1 MPGDR
6 GTLTRGA
13 QPAHDNGRRR
23 PTAPGSRRPPQVA
36 RERRPALAALALLL
50 IVGGALG
57 AAYLVLQ
64 NGHRVAAIEITQPLG
79 AGQRIPP
86 SALREVDI
94 AVGGALGAAYLVL
107 QNGHRVAAI
116 EITQPLGAGQR
127 IPPSALREVDIAVG
141 GGLSYVP
148 WSEAGQ
154 VSQFYAASA
163 IPAGTLL
170 GNSMV
175 ARVNGLA
182 TGKAVIGLALKDGQ
196 LPDGLQA
203 GDHVNLYQVSD
214 ATQSCPGAP
223 GSTLASNAVVL
234 GISVP
239 PAATSAPAIDVRVA
253 LDPSVAGVVTCN
265 AANNNV
271 AVAVLPG
278 SATGGTG

>member
-1 MPGDR
+1 MSGDR

-13 QPAHDNGRRR
+13 RPARDKATRR

-64 NGHRVAAIEITQPLG
+64 NGHRVAAIEVTQQLG
-79 AGQRIPP
+79 AGQQIPLG
-86 SALREVDI
+86 ALREVDI
-94 AVGGALGAAYLVL
+94 AVSGGFA
-107 QNGHRVAAI
+107 
-116 EITQPLGAGQR
+116 
-127 IPPSALREVDIAVG
+127 
-141 GGLSYVP
+141 YVP

-154 VSQFYAASA
+154 VSRFYAASA
-163 IPAGTLL
+163 IPPGTLL
-170 GNSMV
+170 TSPMV

-182 TGKAVIGLALKDGQ
+182 AGQAVVGLALKDGQ

-214 ATQSCPGAP
+214 ATQSCPGTP
-223 GSTLASNAVVL
+223 GSALASHAVVL
-234 GISVP
+234 GIGVP
-239 PAATSAPAIDVRVA
+239 PAATSSSSIDVRVA
-253 LDPSVAGVVTCN
+253 LDPAVAGVVTCN

-278 SATGGTG
+278 PVTGGAG